1 MKYNKSEIMKKAWN
15 LFRMNSKVVAAY
27 RKTFAQCLAQ
37 AWNSAKYE
45 LAKAEEEAKRAA
57 AGIRRMHY
65 SEYKEYYS
73 ECETVANSYD
83 KKTKTIEVM
92 TKTPKFDRRIA
103 Y

>member
-1 MKYNKSEIMKKAWN
+1 MKYNKSEIMKKAWK
-15 LFRMNSKVVAAY
+15 LFRMNSMVVAEY

-37 AWNSAKYE
+37 AWASAKFQLE
-45 LAKAEEEAKRAA
+45 KETEEAKRAA

-73 ECETVANSYD
+73 ECETVYGSYD

-92 TKTPKFDRRIA
+92 TKTPKFDRRMA